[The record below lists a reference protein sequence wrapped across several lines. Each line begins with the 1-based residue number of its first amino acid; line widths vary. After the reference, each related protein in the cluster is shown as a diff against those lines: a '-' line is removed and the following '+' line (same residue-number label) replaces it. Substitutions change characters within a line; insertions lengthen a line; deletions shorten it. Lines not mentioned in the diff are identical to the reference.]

1 LDDVE
6 SILAGT
12 ADTIGTASD
21 AVGDVAKE
29 ALIVAKGIIR
39 EADSARIIDIAC
51 LTVVDGAESA
61 NTYSAGE
68 QGVIDAGLADVVTGA
83 G

>member
-1 LDDVE
+1 M
-6 SILAGT
+6 
-12 ADTIGTASD
+12 
-21 AVGDVAKE
+21 
-29 ALIVAKGIIR
+29 IVAKGIIR